1 MKTSIFLWAENLTI
15 ILTICINEK
24 IILTK
29 ESDSEL
35 MDPYKIKE

>member
-24 IILTK
+24 IILTE